1 MPWAAQ
7 GSGTALGTGL
17 SEQALSVLPQAPG
30 QAELA
35 ELVLPVGQEAAA
47 AQTVRRLLP
56 RTAQAAAA
64 GCGPCEP
71 PLPRV
76 LAAAAAQN

>member
-1 MPWAAQ
+1 M
-7 GSGTALGTGL
+7 
-17 SEQALSVLPQAPG
+17 LPQAPG

-56 RTAQAAAA
+56 RTAQAAA
-64 GCGPCEP
+64 GCGPCES